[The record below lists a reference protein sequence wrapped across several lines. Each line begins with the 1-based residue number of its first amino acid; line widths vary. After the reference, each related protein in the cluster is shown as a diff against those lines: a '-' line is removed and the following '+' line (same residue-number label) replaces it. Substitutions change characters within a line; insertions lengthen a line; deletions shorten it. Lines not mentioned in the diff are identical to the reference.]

1 LQTTLLGIAVAIILA
16 LVAALVGPY
25 FVDWKEHRAYFEAE
39 AAKLAG
45 QPVRIGGAIDVRLL
59 PTPMLTL
66 GQVEIG
72 PAVRPQARAREI
84 HAELALGALLRGEFR
99 ASEVRVTGPDVSL
112 GLGDKGQFDWPAM
125 RLGFDPDRLQIEKV
139 QIEDGRLNFSD
150 GASGTQ
156 SALEGFWFKGD
167 VRSLLGPAKGEGGFS
182 VSGER
187 YGYRVAISRAGD
199 DSVKVKL
206 GIDPTDHPVT
216 VEAEGALRLE
226 ENSPRFEGTLALSR
240 LAAMARA
247 GGRGTVAVPWRANA
261 KVKATSAQALFEQ
274 LEYQYGPDER
284 AIRLTGT
291 AELRFGKEPRF
302 EGVLSARQADL
313 DRALALP
320 EAAGRLP
327 LAALKAFIEPLTS
340 SYRPPFPVRLGI
352 GVDAVTL
359 AGGTL
364 QSVRGDLRL
373 EGEEWEIETLELR
386 APGFAQL
393 RLGGRVAHSAD
404 GVTFKG
410 PAQIEASNPRAFLA
424 WLEGRSD
431 STQAQSGTLRASGEF
446 TIGGQEFSVER
457 LKFEFERKAIEG
469 RLAYAGGNGA
479 KPPRL
484 DAELKAGELDVDGV
498 LAFGRAA
505 LEGTAFERPRAGSLK
520 VDIGRATVAGIDVR
534 GISGTL
540 KLDPEGLTFDK
551 VRIADLAD
559 ASFGLNGRME
569 GALDAP
575 RGTLTFDVDAR
586 SLDGT
591 VAVLDRYFP
600 QAAGPLREAAGKIVP
615 LKTQV
620 TLGIEP
626 LSPAQPAG
634 QSKVKLVLDGTAG
647 TLRAKVN
654 AEAAGDVG
662 ALVLPDFQLDAH
674 FAATDGT
681 ALIALTGLDR
691 AITVDRRAGSLS
703 VTMRGKS
710 GADAQLDARLTAG
723 GFVATAKGTTRLFS
737 AKGFGAGL
745 DVTFSAADAGRLRR
759 GTAAQTSAL
768 LPVAFRARL
777 NGTPDDITLDN
788 INGVVGASPVRGKL
802 TLAFD
807 ARQIDG
813 RFDADS
819 AELPALLAIVAGM
832 PKSPRGGTAWPG
844 DPFEERPLAN
854 YQGRVMISAGRA
866 RISPE
871 LTMRDARATL
881 RLGPKGLAIEDFEGS
896 LGGGRASGELSL
908 RRGDGGLEAH
918 GKFSLLNADA
928 SAILPGEGKPAL
940 TGRIGLRAEFEG
952 SGLSA
957 ATLVGSLKGSGMV
970 TLEDAQISGLDP
982 KAFGAA
988 IRSADQTGAV
998 DAAKIRDIVATVL
1011 DGGVLGIPRLDAPIA
1026 ITAGQARIGPALA
1039 YGQGADLVIAAG
1051 TDLAEGTLD
1060 ARLTLT
1066 GPSISDGRQTTR
1078 PEILVLLKGP
1088 LNAAKRTVD
1097 VSTLSGFL
1105 MLRAVERQSRQ
1116 IDTME
1121 AERRE
1126 TERREAER
1134 REAEQQEAERRQAA
1148 ARSAPPP
1155 APVPALLPT
1164 PATAEDATATAPQRP
1179 ARSRPATTPQ
1189 VRTPDRAPAL
1199 PPPLNIGPA
1208 PGAAGKSSQAPRP
1221 AHEAAAK
1228 GAQQQAAPA
1237 PPPRSA
1243 LDILFGVQR

>member
-1 LQTTLLGIAVAIILA
+1 MQTTLLGIAVAIILA
-16 LVAALVGPY
+16 LVAALVGPH
-25 FVDWKEHRAYFEAE
+25 FVDWTEHRAYFEAE
-39 AAKLAG
+39 AGKLAG

-59 PTPMLTL
+59 PTPTLTL
-66 GQVEIG
+66 GQVEFG
-72 PAVRPQARAREI
+72 PAARPQARAREI
-84 HAELALGALLRGEFR
+84 HAELALGSLVRGEFR
-99 ASEVRVTGPDVSL
+99 ASELRVTGPDISL
-112 GLGDKGQFDWPAM
+112 GLGAKGKLDWPAT

-139 QIEDGRLNFSD
+139 QIEDGRLNFADS
-150 GASGTQ
+150 GSGTQ
-156 SALEGFWFKGD
+156 HALEGFWFKGD
-167 VRSLLGPAKGEGGFS
+167 VRSLLGPAKGEGGFML
-182 VSGER
+182 SGER
-187 YGYRVAISRAGD
+187 YGYRVGASRAGD
-199 DSVKVKL
+199 DGMKVKL
-206 GIDPTDHPVT
+206 GVDPADQPVT
-216 VEAEGALRLE
+216 IEADGTLRLE
-226 ENSPRFEGTLALSR
+226 ENAPRFEGTLTLSR
-240 LAAMARA
+240 LAAMARPD
-247 GGRGTVAVPWRANA
+247 GRGTVAVPWRANA
-261 KVKATSAQALFEQ
+261 KMKATPAQVLFEQ

-302 EGVLSARQADL
+302 DGVLSARQADL
-313 DRALALP
+313 DRTLALP
-320 EAAGRLP
+320 EAASRLP
-327 LAALKAFIEPLTS
+327 LAALKAFMEPLTA
-340 SYRPPFPVRLGI
+340 SYRPSFPVRLGI
-352 GVDAVTL
+352 GIDAVTL

-373 EGEEWEIETLELR
+373 EGSEWEIETLEFR
-386 APGFAQL
+386 APGFAQV
-393 RLGGRVAHSAD
+393 RLGGRVAHTAD
-404 GVTFKG
+404 GVTFNG
-410 PAQIEASNPRAFLA
+410 PGQIEASNPRAFLA
-424 WLEGRSD
+424 WLEGRSEG
-431 STQAQSGTLRASGEF
+431 TQAQSGTLRASGEI
-446 TIGGQEFSVER
+446 TVGGQAFSVER

-469 RLAYAGGNGA
+469 RLAYLGANGA
-479 KPPRL
+479 MPPRL

-505 LEGTAFERPRAGSLK
+505 LDGTAFERPRAGSLK
-520 VDIGRATVAGIDVR
+520 LDIGRATIAGIDVR

-559 ASFGLNGRME
+559 AAFGLNGRME

-600 QAAGPLREAAGKIVP
+600 QAAGPLRHAAGKVVP

-626 LSPAQPAG
+626 ASTGQPTR
-634 QSKVKLVLDGTAG
+634 QSKLKLALDGTAG
-647 TLRAKVN
+647 ALRAKIG
-654 AEAAGDVG
+654 AEAVGDIGV
-662 ALVLPDFQLDAH
+662 LVLPDFQLDAH
-674 FAATDGT
+674 FAATDGS
-681 ALIALTGLDR
+681 ALTALTGLDR
-691 AITVDRRAGSLS
+691 AITVDRRAGTLSL
-703 VTMRGKS
+703 TLRGKS

-723 GFVATAKGTTRLFS
+723 GLAASAKGTARLFS
-737 AKGFGAGL
+737 QSGVASAL
-745 DVTFSAADAGRLRR
+745 DLTLQAADVSPLRR
-759 GTAAQTSAL
+759 GAAARSTAL
-768 LPVAFRARL
+768 LPVALRARL
-777 NGTPDDITLDN
+777 TASGNDVALDGITGNVGT
-788 INGVVGASPVRGKL
+788 APVRGKL
-802 TLAFD
+802 RLANFE
-807 ARQIDG
+807 RIEGQIDTDQA
-813 RFDADS
+813 DAM
-819 AELPALLAIVAGM
+819 ALLAILSGM
-832 PKSPRGGTAWPG
+832 PKARGDVTWSGE
-844 DPFEERPLAN
+844 PFEAAFGDLT
-854 YQGRVMISAGRA
+854 GRVDFTATRAVLTPALTARQVKGVLRFAAGEISVEGV
-866 RISPE
+866 E
-871 LTMRDARATL
+871 GM
-881 RLGPKGLAIEDFEGS
+881 LA
-896 LGGGRASGELSL
+896 GGRGSAELLL
-908 RRGDGGLEAH
+908 RRGGDGLAAR
-918 GKFSLLNADA
+918 GKITLVNADA
-928 SAILPGEGKPAL
+928 IALLPGEGKPAL
-940 TGRIGLRAEFEG
+940 AGRLGLQAEFEG

-957 ATLVGSLKGSGMV
+957 ATLVGSLKGAGMV

-998 DAAKIRDIVATVL
+998 DAAKIRDIVSTVL
-1011 DGGVLGIPRLDAPIA
+1011 DGGALAIPRLDSPVA

-1039 YGQGADLVIAAG
+1039 YGQGADLTIAAG
-1051 TDLAEGTLD
+1051 ADLAEGTLD

-1088 LNAAKRTVD
+1088 VNAAKRTVD

-1121 AERRE
+1121 TERRE

-1134 REAEQQEAERRQAA
+1134 REAERQEAERREAA

-1155 APVPALLPT
+1155 APAPAVLPAPAVPEET
-1164 PATAEDATATAPQRP
+1164 TATAPQRP
-1179 ARSRPATTPQ
+1179 ARIPRPAAPQ

-1228 GAQQQAAPA
+1228 GAQP